1 VDVRR
6 VVRGLRYPMGPDA
19 QILLVVGVVATIENV
34 TLEVDPGGQVSSD
47 VRVRNTGMVVDR
59 IVLEV
64 LGAAA
69 GWAEIEP
76 PQLNLL
82 PGTDATARVTFRPP
96 RSAEVLAG
104 DVDYAVRARSQ
115 EDPDGSVVEEGSVR
129 VSEFSELTAE
139 LEPRTARGRRVA
151 KFRLVVSNL
160 GNHPVTTEI
169 SALDPDLLLNFRIS
183 PPTIVSRPGTSTF
196 VKIRSAPRK
205 RFVRGPDTSLPFQ
218 AFVLPETEAPVTA
231 DGAMLQQ
238 QMMPKWL
245 LPAIAAVIAGAAVLV
260 ALWFLVLKPTVQST
274 AVQAVAQQTQQLA
287 SSASEANKAATKAN
301 QAAAGANEAAGNPAG
316 GAAGSAAGAGSGAA
330 NGAGAKAGSGAAAG
344 AGGAGGAA
352 AQGTNG
358 TGGAAAG
365 TPVSEL
371 LASDATPTT
380 TGTFATYPYALPAGQ
395 QTLDVSDVVLQNPMG
410 DSGILQIRSGGKA
423 LLEFGLDDFRSL
435 DLHFVQP
442 LVFTSKAPL
451 ILAVEC
457 LNTNSTNCTAA
468 VSFSG
473 STQK

>member
-1 VDVRR
+1 
-6 VVRGLRYPMGPDA
+6 M
-19 QILLVVGVVATIENV
+19 GVVATIENV
-34 TLEVDPGGQVSSD
+34 TLVVDPGDQVSSD

-59 IVLEV
+59 VVLEV
-64 LGAAA
+64 LGDAA

-82 PGTDATARVTFRPP
+82 PGTDATARVTFKPP
-96 RSAEVLAG
+96 RSSEVLAG

-115 EDPDGSVVEEGSVR
+115 EDPDGSVVEEGSVT
-129 VSEFSELTAE
+129 VTEFSELTAE
-139 LEPRTARGRRVA
+139 LEPRTARGSRTA

-160 GNHPVTTEI
+160 GNHPVTTEV
-169 SALDPDLLLNFRIS
+169 SALDPDLLLNFRIN
-183 PPTIVSRPGTSTF
+183 PPTIVSQPGTSTF

-205 RFVRGPDTSLPFQ
+205 RFVRGPDVSLPFQ

-238 QMMPKWL
+238 QIMPKWL
-245 LPAIAAVIAGAAVLV
+245 LPAIAAVIAAAAVLV

-301 QAAAGANEAAGNPAG
+301 QAAAGANSAAGNPAG
-316 GAAGSAAGAGSGAA
+316 GSGSGAGAGADGAGSKAGSGSAAGGSA
-330 NGAGAKAGSGAAAG
+330 
-344 AGGAGGAA
+344 AGGAGGAGAGGA
-352 AQGTNG
+352 A
-358 TGGAAAG
+358 GGAAAG
-365 TPVSEL
+365 TPVSDQ
-371 LASDATPTT
+371 LAANAAPTT
-380 TGTFATYPYALPAGQ
+380 TAMFATYPYALPAGQ
-395 QTLDVSDVVLQNPMG
+395 QTLNVSDLVLQNPMG
-410 DSGILQIRSGGKA
+410 DTGILQIRSGGKA
-423 LLEFGLDDFRSL
+423 LLEFGLADFRSL

-442 LVFTSKAPL
+442 LVFTTKAPL
-451 ILAVEC
+451 VLAVEC
-457 LNTNSTNCTAA
+457 LNTNATNCTAA